1 MGCSSAAQSV
11 PQKNPTCRLPKSA
24 VAREAPQPLN
34 DGTGDRTLGA
44 GLFDIEAGSDA
55 TLDLIDLVP
64 EPHAGIPTETMLR
77 ARLRYSID
85 RQPNA
90 RYALY
95 AQFRLPGDTSL
106 FDGSISKET
115 SPPVDRNADV
125 VDLTLPLSHV
135 MNDERLA
142 KPIQVKFV
150 LTQYISNQ
158 ESIVIAE
165 TDYFELG

>member
-1 MGCSSAAQSV
+1 MGCSSAAQSA
-11 PQKNPTCRLPKSA
+11 PPPTLACRLPKSA
-24 VAREAPQPLN
+24 VAREQPKPEN
-34 DGTGDRTLGA
+34 DGTGDRTLGTS
-44 GLFDIEAGSDA
+44 LFELDAWSDA
-55 TLDLIDLVP
+55 TLDLIDLAP
-64 EPHAGIPTETMLR
+64 EHSGTTNETVLR

-85 RQPNA
+85 RQPNTK
-90 RYALY
+90 YALY

-106 FDGSISKET
+106 FDGSISKDT

-135 MNDERLA
+135 MKDARLA

-158 ESIVIAE
+158 ESVVIAE
-165 TDYFELG
+165 TGYFELG